1 MSLPVSSG
9 QRERHRLQVVDVL
22 RANGTASRAEIA
34 RSTGLSRATVS
45 GLVGELQ
52 EEGVVVERDGEH
64 PSAGPA
70 GGRPATRLALNPS
83 TGSAIGVDFG
93 HTHLH
98 VAIADISSR
107 VLAEREAELDVD
119 RAAERALDKAV
130 RLVHEVIEEAGVD
143 RGRIL
148 GVGMGLP
155 GPINRESGIVG
166 PSVIL
171 SAWEGLRPAALLEE
185 RLGLPVTVDNDANL
199 GALGE
204 LTFGAGI
211 GARQLLY
218 VKISSGIGAGLVID
232 GRIYRGATG
241 VAGEFGHVLVNP
253 DGALCRCGNRGCLET
268 IAATGPL
275 LELLHPTHGAD
286 FGVEDLIAEANAGD
300 AGCRRVLADAG
311 RALGL
316 ELAGVCNVINPERV
330 VIGGELSAAR
340 EPLLD
345 GIRDSLTR
353 HAQPLAHDAVELVA
367 GVLGARAEVL
377 GALAVVIA
385 DPARMYP
392 ARMGAQPADLARL
405 RFPSS

>member
-1 MSLPVSSG
+1 MPAAASSG

-22 RANGTASRAEIA
+22 RASGAASRAEIA
-34 RSTGLSRATVS
+34 RATGLSRATVS
-45 GLVGELQ
+45 GIVGELQ
-52 EEGVVVERDGEH
+52 AEGVVVERDGEQ
-64 PSAGPA
+64 PSSGPA
-70 GGRPATRLALNPS
+70 GGRPPTRLTLNPS

-93 HTHLH
+93 HTHLR

-119 RAAERALDKAV
+119 RVAEPALDKAV
-130 RLVHEVIEEAGVD
+130 RLVHEVIDEAAVD
-143 RGRIL
+143 RSRIL

-155 GPINRESGIVG
+155 GPINRDTGTVG

-171 SAWEGLRPAALLEE
+171 SAWEGLQPASLLEE

-204 LTFGAGI
+204 LSFGAGS
-211 GARQLLY
+211 GARHMLY

-232 GRIYRGATG
+232 GRVYRGATG
-241 VAGEFGHVLVNP
+241 VAGEFGHVLVDP

-268 IAATGPL
+268 VAAAGPL
-275 LELLHPTHGAD
+275 LDLLHPTHGAD
-286 FGVEDLIAEANAGD
+286 FGVDDLVAQANEGD

-316 ELAGVCNVINPERV
+316 QLAGLCNVFNPERV
-330 VIGGELSAAR
+330 VIGGELSAAS

-353 HAQPLAHDAVELVA
+353 HAQPLARDAVELVA

-377 GALAVVIA
+377 GALALVITDPVRMLPRVVG
-385 DPARMYP
+385 RV
-392 ARMGAQPADLARL
+392 R
-405 RFPSS
+405 

>member
-1 MSLPVSSG
+1 
-9 QRERHRLQVVDVL
+9 
-22 RANGTASRAEIA
+22 
-34 RSTGLSRATVS
+34 
-45 GLVGELQ
+45 
-52 EEGVVVERDGEH
+52 
-64 PSAGPA
+64 
-70 GGRPATRLALNPS
+70 
-83 TGSAIGVDFG
+83 
-93 HTHLH
+93 
-98 VAIADISSR
+98 
-107 VLAEREAELDVD
+107 
-119 RAAERALDKAV
+119 
-130 RLVHEVIEEAGVD
+130 
-143 RGRIL
+143 
-148 GVGMGLP
+148 MGLP
-155 GPINRESGIVG
+155 GPINRDTGVVG

-211 GARQLLY
+211 GARHLLY

-241 VAGEFGHVLVNP
+241 VAGEFGHVLVDP

-268 IAATGPL
+268 VAAAGPL
-275 LELLHPTHGAD
+275 LDLLHPTHGAD
-286 FGVEDLIAEANAGD
+286 FGVEDLIAAANAGD

-316 ELAGVCNVINPERV
+316 QLAGVCNVMNPERV

-353 HAQPLAHDAVELVA
+353 HAQPLARDAVELVA

-377 GALAVVIA
+377 GALAVVIT
-385 DPARMYP
+385 DPARMHP
-392 ARMGAQPADLARL
+392 TRMAAAGRAENT
-405 RFPSS
+405 

>member
-1 MSLPVSSG
+1 
-9 QRERHRLQVVDVL
+9 
-22 RANGTASRAEIA
+22 
-34 RSTGLSRATVS
+34 
-45 GLVGELQ
+45 
-52 EEGVVVERDGEH
+52 
-64 PSAGPA
+64 
-70 GGRPATRLALNPS
+70 
-83 TGSAIGVDFG
+83 
-93 HTHLH
+93 
-98 VAIADISSR
+98 
-107 VLAEREAELDVD
+107 
-119 RAAERALDKAV
+119 
-130 RLVHEVIEEAGVD
+130 
-143 RGRIL
+143 
-148 GVGMGLP
+148 
-155 GPINRESGIVG
+155 
-166 PSVIL
+166 
-171 SAWEGLRPAALLEE
+171 
-185 RLGLPVTVDNDANL
+185 
-199 GALGE
+199 
-204 LTFGAGI
+204 
-211 GARQLLY
+211 
-218 VKISSGIGAGLVID
+218 
-232 GRIYRGATG
+232 

-316 ELAGVCNVINPERV
+316 QLAGVCNVINPERV

>member
-1 MSLPVSSG
+1 MSSPAATG

-22 RANGTASRAEIA
+22 RAHGAASRAEIA
-34 RSTGLSRATVS
+34 RITGLSRATVS

-52 EEGVVVERDGEH
+52 DEGVVVERDGEE
-64 PSAGPA
+64 PSPGPA
-70 GGRPATRLALNPS
+70 GGRPPTRLTLNPS

-93 HTHLH
+93 HTHLR

-119 RAAERALDKAV
+119 RVAEPALDNAV
-130 RLVHEVIEEAGVD
+130 RLVHELIDEAGVD

-155 GPINRESGIVG
+155 GPINRDTGVVG

-204 LTFGAGI
+204 LTFGAGS
-211 GARQLLY
+211 GARHMLY

-232 GRIYRGATG
+232 GHIYRGATG
-241 VAGEFGHVLVNP
+241 VAGEFGHVLVDP

-268 IAATGPL
+268 VAAAGPL
-275 LELLHPTHGAD
+275 LDLLHPTHGAD
-286 FGVEDLIAEANAGD
+286 FGVDDLVARANEGD

-316 ELAGVCNVINPERV
+316 ELASVCNVFNPERV

-377 GALAVVIA
+377 GALALVIT
-385 DPARMYP
+385 DPARMN
-392 ARMGAQPADLARL
+392 AGGLGLAQRAA
-405 RFPSS
+405 SS